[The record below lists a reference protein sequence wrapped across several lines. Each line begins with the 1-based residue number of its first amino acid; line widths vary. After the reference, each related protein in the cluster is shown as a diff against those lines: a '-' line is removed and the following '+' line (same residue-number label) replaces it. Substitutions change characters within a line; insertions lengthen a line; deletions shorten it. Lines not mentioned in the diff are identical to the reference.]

1 MGIPDDTDPAN
12 RPRDYDADISQEDRS
27 NYVFNLDG
35 SVNEAEQLFSVD
47 AKMHGM
53 YVCATTHNLCLH

>member
-1 MGIPDDTDPAN
+1 MGIPDDTDLAN